1 MCRLVCK
8 AVNHGNMQVLNDVRS
23 ILKIKTYIPS
33 DPNELCNRIFVTCY
47 MGTENSSEDTKERA
61 KLLSKDIGSYHLG
74 GSFVLCKAL
83 FWNSQSTT
91 DKSTLIPPN
100 FLVGKFCAKA
110 QFPQNFRRIVRSTAE
125 IVRSHLTREEGGITV
140 FYAVTVYWILNDM
153 IPNIL
158 NEIQGN
164 CCATFSW
171 TVRKAFGIIHLVRA
185 QNFL

>member
-83 FWNSQSTT
+83 FWSSQSTT

-110 QFPQNFRRIVRSTAE
+110 QFPAE
-125 IVRSHLTREEGGITV
+125 FQTNWPKHC
-140 FYAVTVYWILNDM
+140 
-153 IPNIL
+153 
-158 NEIQGN
+158 GN
-164 CCATFSW
+164 CTFPPHQGRRRNYSILRSDCVLNFEW
-171 TVRKAFGIIHLVRA
+171 YDTKYSKWNSRKLLCHIFM
-185 QNFL
+185 NS